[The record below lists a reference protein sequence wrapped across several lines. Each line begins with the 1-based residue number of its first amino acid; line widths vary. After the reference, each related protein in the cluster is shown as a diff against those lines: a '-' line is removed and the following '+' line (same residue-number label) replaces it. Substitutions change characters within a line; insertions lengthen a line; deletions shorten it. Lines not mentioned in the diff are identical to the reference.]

1 MRDDACVIARPRSGR
16 ADLGEVASAEPPRN
30 DTKWGR
36 FVSGFKRIVGM
47 PDYPGYLQHMAEQH
61 PDTEI
66 LSERMFF
73 EEHIKARYGGGAT
86 RCC

>member
-1 MRDDACVIARPRSGR
+1 MRNDSEAVIARARSVRG
-16 ADLGEVASAEPPRN
+16 DLVAA
-30 DTKWGR
+30 
-36 FVSGFKRIVGM
+36 FKRVCGM
-47 PDYPGYLQHMAEQH
+47 PDYPGYLRHMAEQH

>member
-1 MRDDACVIARPRSGR
+1 
-16 ADLGEVASAEPPRN
+16 
-30 DTKWGR
+30 
-36 FVSGFKRIVGM
+36 M
-47 PDYPGYLQHMAEQH
+47 PDYPGYLRHMAEQH